1 MWEAILE
8 ILKSINWTSVITT
21 LLMILA
27 PLILEVFTGIFRAIV
42 KFLQTHAEN
51 NFYLR
56 FLTDVAEVM
65 SAIWQQEAEALK
77 ADYADGVITEEEW
90 KAHGVRLKKLA
101 VEKIVE
107 RLKKY
112 PEAFREAFG
121 KRVEDAVESWL
132 ERNKR
137 VQTMMQYMKNVKN
150 PVGVDMNKLI
160 DGASDPAAVDVVSDP
175 AVMIESEKAPAA

>member
-1 MWEAILE
+1 ME
-8 ILKSINWTSVITT
+8 SINWTSVINTV
-21 LLMILA
+21 LMILA

-42 KFLQTHAEN
+42 KFLQAHWEN

-56 FLTDVAEVM
+56 FLVDVAEVM

-77 ADYADGVITEEEW
+77 QAYSDGVITEEEW
-90 KAHGVRLKKLA
+90 KEHGVRLKALA

-107 RLKKY
+107 RLKRY
-112 PEAFREAFG
+112 PESFRESFG

-137 VQTMMQYMKNVKN
+137 VQALLQLAKSKGN
-150 PVGVDMNKLI
+150 PAGVDMAKLI
-160 DGASDPAAVDVVSDP
+160 DEVSKEDVV
-175 AVMIESEKAPAA
+175 KAN